1 MNSQGYKVL
10 KNFIEIGNETFDLFG
25 RLIVDAEP
33 IFNDN
38 PMAKRNDNKRRQVDL
53 GPKLFR
59 TDPWLKSLKQQ
70 ILDLGSSDHVVTDT
84 VLLSSLPGCK
94 AQAAH
99 TDYVPDASLKAT
111 TDDTVPLL
119 FLLALEDNTFLN
131 VWPASH
137 HHIQKDLS
145 PSPIHRKTLVLNK
158 GDAVLF
164 RADLVHG
171 GAAYTT
177 SNMRLHAYLDHPSVP
192 RDPNRTWIIYK
203 HADKSS
209 SLYASIVE

>member
-10 KNFIEIGNETFDLFG
+10 KNFVEVDEEIFDFFG
-25 RLIVDAEP
+25 RLVESAEP

-38 PMAKRNDNKRRQVDL
+38 PSVKRNDNKRLQVDL
-53 GPKLFR
+53 SPKLFR
-59 TDPWLKSLKQQ
+59 TNPWFKALKQQ
-70 ILDLGSSDHVVTDT
+70 ILELGSSEHILTDT

-99 TDYVPDASLKAT
+99 TDYVPDEALKST

-137 HHIQKDLS
+137 HHIQKELS
-145 PSPIHRKTLVLNK
+145 PSPIRRKTLVLNK

-171 GAAYTT
+171 GAAYTIT
-177 SNMRLHAYLDHPSVP
+177 NMRLHAYLDHPSVP
-192 RDPNRTWIIYK
+192 RDPNRTWIVYK

-209 SLYASIVE
+209 SLYASIKE

>member
-10 KNFIEIGNETFDLFG
+10 TNFVNVDDETFDLLG
-25 RLIVDAEP
+25 HLIESAEP

-38 PMAKRNDNKRRQVDL
+38 PSAKRNDNKRRQVDL
-53 GPKLFR
+53 KPKLFR
-59 TDPWLKSLKQQ
+59 TNPWFKILKQK
-70 ILDLGSSDHVVTDT
+70 ILDLGSPEHVVTDT
-84 VLLSSLPGCK
+84 VLLSSLSGCK

-99 TDYVPDASLKAT
+99 TDYVPDEALKAT
-111 TDDTVPLL
+111 TDDTVPML
-119 FLLALEDNTFLN
+119 FLLALEDNTYLN
-131 VWPASH
+131 VWPTSH

-145 PSPIHRKTLVLNK
+145 PSPIQRKTLVLNK

-171 GAAYTT
+171 GAAYTK
-177 SNMRLHAYLDHPSVP
+177 SNIRLHAYLDHPSVI

-209 SLYASIVE
+209 SLYESIIE

>member
-1 MNSQGYKVL
+1 MNSQGYRII
-10 KNFIEIGNETFDLFG
+10 KNFIGVDDETFELMSK
-25 RLIVDAEP
+25 LIKTAEP

-38 PMAKRNDNKRRQVDL
+38 PMARRNDNKRLQLDL
-53 GPKLFR
+53 SPKLFR
-59 TDPWLKSLKQQ
+59 TDPWFKSLKRQ
-70 ILDLGSSDHVVTDT
+70 IQELGSPEHVVSDT

-99 TDYVPDASLKAT
+99 TDYVPDEALKST

-119 FLLALEDNTFLN
+119 FLLSLEDNTFLN

-145 PSPIHRKTLVLNK
+145 PSPIRRKTLVLKK

-171 GAAYTT
+171 GAAYNT

-192 RDPNRTWIIYK
+192 RDPNRTWIVYK

-209 SLYASIVE
+209 SLYASIIE

>member
-1 MNSQGYKVL
+1 MNSQGYRII
-10 KNFIEIGNETFDLFG
+10 KNFIEVNDETFELMSK
-25 RLIVDAEP
+25 LIKTAEP

-38 PMAKRNDNKRRQVDL
+38 PMARRNDNKRLQLDL
-53 GPKLFR
+53 NPKLYR
-59 TDPWLKSLKQQ
+59 TDPWFKSLKRQ
-70 ILDLGSSDHVVTDT
+70 IQDLGSPEHVVTDT

-99 TDYVPDASLKAT
+99 TDYVPDQALKAT
-111 TDDTVPLL
+111 TDDTIPLL

-145 PSPIHRKTLVLNK
+145 PSPIRRKTLVLNK

-177 SNMRLHAYLDHPSVP
+177 ANMRLHAYLDHPSVP
-192 RDPNRTWIIYK
+192 RDPNRTWIVYK

-209 SLYASIVE
+209 SLYASIIE

>member
-10 KNFIEIGNETFDLFG
+10 KNFVEVDDKTFELQG
-25 RLIVDAEP
+25 RLIESAEP

-38 PMAKRNDNKRRQVDL
+38 PSAKRNDNKRLQVDL
-53 GPKLFR
+53 SPKLFR
-59 TDPWLKSLKQQ
+59 TNPWFKALKQQ
-70 ILDLGSSDHVVTDT
+70 ILDLGSPDHVVTDT

-99 TDYVPDASLKAT
+99 TDYVPDEALKST

-145 PSPIHRKTLVLNK
+145 PSPIHRKILVLNK

-177 SNMRLHAYLDHPSVP
+177 TNMRLHAYLDHPSVA
-192 RDPNRTWIIYK
+192 RDPNRTWIVYK

-209 SLYASIVE
+209 SLYASIIE